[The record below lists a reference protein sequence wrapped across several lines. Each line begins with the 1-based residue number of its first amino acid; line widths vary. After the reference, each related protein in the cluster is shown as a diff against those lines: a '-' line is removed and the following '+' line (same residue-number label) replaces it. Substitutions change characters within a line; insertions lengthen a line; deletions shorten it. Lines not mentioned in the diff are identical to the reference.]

1 MQIEERDYSEAKLR
15 ALAVIKDAVNDAFE
29 SRLWGAVAEI
39 IYDDPRV
46 QELLAEDPAVMRFL
60 IITVIECKRFS
71 MKLCPMFEQLK
82 FNFGDVVRSE
92 NEREPRPS
100 YGAALLHGY
109 GEVWRLGRRRR

>member
-1 MQIEERDYSEAKLR
+1 VPSKARPSIIKGTTDMQIEERDYSEAKLR

-60 IITVIECKRFS
+60 ITNRMQTILDEI
-71 MKLCPMFEQLK
+71 MP
-82 FNFGDVVRSE
+82 DV
-92 NEREPRPS
+92 
-100 YGAALLHGY
+100 
-109 GEVWRLGRRRR
+109 